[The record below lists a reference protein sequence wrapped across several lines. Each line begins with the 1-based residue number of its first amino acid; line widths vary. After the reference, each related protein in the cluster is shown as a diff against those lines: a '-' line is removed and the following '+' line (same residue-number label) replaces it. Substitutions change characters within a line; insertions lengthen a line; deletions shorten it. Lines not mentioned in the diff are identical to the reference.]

1 MSYRKNPAVTGVF
14 MVACLIAAAAVA
26 QPPEAQSVMDGMVDA
41 KIIKQVDYSFLGV
54 KYDNSENVLYFAAR
68 DGGHF
73 DPTMNAIYKVP
84 IESINVVDVVSN
96 SDVTIK
102 DGKEVDLGHGPDDA
116 STGDFTRLSRGCTVH
131 LVAKNPDFGWGK
143 LDEEQVSDGKL
154 TVDFESVDLRPTK
167 SVDVGFFECD
177 HAREL
182 QEEFHKL
189 NKQLKKGL

>member
-1 MSYRKNPAVTGVF
+1 MTINDVIELDLWPV
-14 MVACLIAAAAVA
+14 
-26 QPPEAQSVMDGMVDA
+26 PVDA
-41 KIIKQVDYSFLGV
+41 S
-54 KYDNSENVLYFAAR
+54 S
-68 DGGHF
+68 
-73 DPTMNAIYKVP
+73 
-84 IESINVVDVVSN
+84 
-96 SDVTIK
+96 
-102 DGKEVDLGHGPDDA
+102 
-116 STGDFTRLSRGCTVH
+116 GDFTRLSRGFTVH

-189 NKQLKKGL
+189 HKQVKKGL